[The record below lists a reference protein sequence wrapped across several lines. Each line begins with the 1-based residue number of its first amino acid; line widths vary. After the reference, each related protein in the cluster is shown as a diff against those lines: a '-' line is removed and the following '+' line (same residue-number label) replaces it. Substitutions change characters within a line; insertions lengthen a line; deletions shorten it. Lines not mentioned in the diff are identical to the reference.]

1 MQYTRSILR
10 LLSVVAVLLPGRCA
24 LAASDKAPPKLAL
37 WLRADDLKNLQ
48 DGDRIDNWPDA
59 AGRYEAVA
67 RGAFRPLYRAKSAAG
82 PPAAAF
88 DPQLAVNPKAV
99 RRLTL
104 PLAGEWPGG
113 AILMV
118 GTKANHLVWLGTAPG
133 GQGDLRL
140 VGGVQWCNNP
150 DSPGLGLTLP
160 EKPGLQILGL
170 TAGLIDDGL
179 RLTVHADGQRVGGFS
194 GKPGVYGLVWKDA
207 HLGGYLDWVGFDGE
221 ICELLVY
228 QGELSDQ
235 DRQAAERYLAGKYNV
250 KIAQPVE
257 NLPAPEN
264 PPGWPLPPAPSVV
277 KPALPLTTTQPA
289 TTGLRYWFKADD
301 LKMESGRPVDR
312 WPAAVGGVSL
322 TSSGG
327 SRPTFVA
334 EGLNG
339 RPALRFDG
347 DKQASPPIRQK
358 LSATLPGGQYRE
370 STIILVGQGLT
381 NGGSFGSDFGRPSEV
396 RLIGNLQHCGST
408 LGASAPLLGLLAK
421 GQLFTLVTRFDEQ
434 GGRMRCYANGQLQS
448 DRAATPKDVR
458 QPYVEFQNFQVG
470 EYFDPMRGTIAEVLI
485 YDKVLTDVERQ
496 QTERYLTEK
505 YSLLAPTAEQAM
517 LARTPWSL
525 VLPHLPA
532 TQSWAANSFS
542 GKHDWVQT
550 GVFDCCMLPDGTI
563 VACSVWDE
571 AHKELG
577 FYKDGKALGG
587 FSGGCAALGTDGRF
601 LYVGV
606 SGMGKPQSGVKRMAL
621 KPGDPLAVKEEP
633 PLPIL
638 QVPAEQWPR
647 PFLREA
653 PWPGKKPGEP
663 TWFATPKPWDEVLS
677 VVPVGAELWVTVG
690 GLKDIQVL
698 DRDQGTVKRTI
709 ACASPPRKLAVA
721 KDETVW
727 AVVRDQVLQLAS
739 HGRPTGKRI
748 EGLKPGGL
756 AVNGLGH
763 VLVGDMGARQQV
775 VTFDVAGSE
784 PREIAALGERGG
796 VYAGPRPGAIGP
808 SRLMNPV
815 DVEVDPA
822 GNLVVLNA
830 GCLIRGYTPAGKHLW
845 DLQATS
851 FCMAPDFDPAS
862 DGQDMY
868 SGMHHFA
875 ACTGQPV
882 GRDWVWRGTT
892 LDPFRFDEK
901 LVGTANQDNLC
912 QRINGR
918 LYRLVI
924 GDDIKI
930 TEQESGSEIFVPRA
944 IYCQDE
950 RSHFWRPAG
959 APKQGRYLWSDR
971 NGDSKVQ
978 AGEISLP
985 APSDHNPTQ
994 SFSIW
999 MDDRGD
1005 LWEPMGRWGMRHIPA
1020 RMTADGRPTWS
1031 LADEI
1036 KVSRPSEFLDVE
1048 RCIYYPATDTMYLA
1062 GMTWDHP
1069 GGKDWGFGHC
1079 GRLTVRYA
1087 DWSKPTRRV
1096 VSRMVYPEGVDT
1108 ARSLTIVPQLDRL
1121 FVGEMG
1127 SATIFAFDT
1136 RTGKL
1141 LGILEPDVRLFG
1153 PAMAWF
1159 DQSGAIRATARKNGE
1174 VLITAEEGLCGKFLV
1189 YRLPPG
1195 T

>member
-1 MQYTRSILR
+1 MLR
-10 LLSVVAVLLPGRCA
+10 TLSSARLVAVLAVLLPLRCA
-24 LAASDKAPPKLAL
+24 LAAPEKATPKLML

-48 DGDRIDNWPDA
+48 DGDRLDRWPDA
-59 AGRYEAVA
+59 AGRYDAVA
-67 RGAFRPLYRAKSAAG
+67 KDASRPFYRAKGAAG
-82 PPAAAF
+82 WPAVAF
-88 DPQLAVNPKAV
+88 DPNLAANPKVV

-113 AILMV
+113 TILMV
-118 GTKANHLVWLGTAPG
+118 GTKANHLVWLGTTPG
-133 GQGDLRL
+133 GHGDLRL
-140 VGGVQWCNNP
+140 LGSVQWCNTPN
-150 DSPGLGLTLP
+150 SPALGLALP
-160 EKPGLQILGL
+160 DKPGLQIVGL
-170 TAGLIDDGL
+170 TAGLADDGL
-179 RLTVHADGQRVGGFS
+179 RLSVYADGQQMGSFN
-194 GKPGVYGLVWKDA
+194 GKSGVYGLIWKDA
-207 HLGGYLDWVGFDGE
+207 SLGGYLDWVGFDGE

-228 QGELSDQ
+228 QGELSDR
-235 DRQAAERYLAGKYNV
+235 DRQAAERYLGRKYKLKV
-250 KIAQPVE
+250 AQPEGE
-257 NLPAPEN
+257 NLPN
-264 PPGWPLPPAPSVV
+264 PPGWPLPPVPKVV
-277 KPALPLTTTQPA
+277 KPPLPPVTTQPV

-301 LKMESGRPVDR
+301 LKLDSGRLVDH
-312 WPAAVGGVSL
+312 WPAAVGGTAL
-322 TSSGG
+322 TSSGDA
-327 SRPTFVA
+327 RPTFVA

-347 DKQASPPIRQK
+347 DKQANPPVRQK
-358 LSATLPGGQYRE
+358 LNATLPDGQYKE
-370 STIILVGQGLT
+370 STVILVGQGLT
-381 NGGSFGSDFGRPSEV
+381 TGGSFGSDFGRPSEV
-396 RLIGNLQHCGST
+396 RLIGNLQHCGSA
-408 LGASAPLLGLLAK
+408 LGASAPLLGLLSR
-421 GQLFTLVTRFDEQ
+421 GQLFTLVTRFDKQ
-434 GGRMRCYANGQLQS
+434 GGRMLCYANGQLQT
-448 DRAATPKDVR
+448 DRAAAPKDV
-458 QPYVEFQNFQVG
+458 QHPYVEFNNLQIG
-470 EYFDPMRGTIAEVLI
+470 EYFDPMRGTIAEILI
-485 YDKVLTDVERQ
+485 YDKALSDAERR
-496 QTERYLTEK
+496 QTERYLTQK
-505 YSLLAPTAEQAM
+505 YSLLSPTPEQAV

-525 VLPHLPA
+525 AFPHLSA

-542 GKHDWVQT
+542 GKPHWVQT
-550 GVFDCCMLPDGTI
+550 GIFDCCILPDGAI

-571 AHKELG
+571 AHKEIG
-577 FYKDGKALGG
+577 FYKDGQALGG
-587 FSGGCAALGTDGRF
+587 FGGGCAALGTDGRF

-606 SGMGKPQSGVKRMAL
+606 SGMGKAQSGVKRMAL
-621 KPGDPLAVKEEP
+621 KPGDPLAIKDEP
-633 PLPIL
+633 PLPLI
-638 QVPAEQWPR
+638 QVPADQWSR
-647 PFLREA
+647 LFLREA

-663 TWFATPKPWDEVLS
+663 IWFTTAKAWDEVVS
-677 VVPVGAELWVTVG
+677 IVPVGTELWVTVG

-698 DRDQGTVKRTI
+698 NRDQGTVQRTI
-709 ACASPPRKLAVA
+709 PCIAPPRKLAVA
-721 KDETVW
+721 KDGMVW
-727 AVVRDQVLQLAS
+727 AEVGTQVIQLTAE
-739 HGRPTGKRI
+739 GQPTGKRI

-756 AVNGLGH
+756 AVDAAGH
-763 VLVGDMGARQQV
+763 VLVGDVGVRQQV
-775 VTFDVAGSE
+775 VTFDVTG
-784 PREIAALGERGG
+784 PQPKEIAALGERGG
-796 VYAGPRPGAIGP
+796 VYAGPRPGTIAS
-808 SRLMNPV
+808 SRLMNPI
-815 DVEVDPA
+815 DVEIDPV

-875 ACTGQPV
+875 ACPGQPA

-918 LYRLVI
+918 LYRVVVA
-924 GDDIKI
+924 DDIKI
-930 TEQESGSEIFVPRA
+930 AEQEPGSEIFVPRA

-950 RSHFWRPAG
+950 RTHFWRPAE
-959 APKQGRYLWSDR
+959 APKKGRYLWSDR
-971 NGDSKVQ
+971 NGDGKVQ
-978 AGEISLP
+978 PEEISVP
-985 APSDHNPTQ
+985 APNDHNPTQ

-1020 RMTADGRPTWS
+1020 KMTADGRPTWS

-1036 KVSRPSEFLDVE
+1036 KVPRPSDFLDVE
-1048 RCIYYPATDTMYLA
+1048 RSIYYPATDTMYLA

-1087 DWSKPTRRV
+1087 DWSKPTRKI
-1096 VSRMVYPEGVDT
+1096 VSRMTYPEGVDT
-1108 ARSLTIVPQLDRL
+1108 IRSLTIVPQLDRL

-1136 RTGKL
+1136 KTGKL

-1159 DQSGAIRATARKNGE
+1159 DQSGAIRATARQNGE
-1174 VLITAEEGLCGKFLV
+1174 ILITAEEGLCGKFLV

-1195 T
+1195 P